1 MNRKK
6 FLRVFS
12 LMLTVAAVFVL
23 LCGCSEDEKPE
34 SQGEIITE
42 MQDVPDI
49 FIDDGAGLS
58 NQGTPPALVLEIAK
72 GETVS
77 AVNATLGGYV
87 WRWIDDGGR
96 EKLAEEEAPCAADM
110 KDITTI
116 KRSTTEGRVKLQI
129 TGGTLHLAKIWKDGA
144 AMEESEK
151 VTVEDNTIVFPEN
164 GAYRYEIVV
173 DYESGRVYYAF
184 MITE

>member
-1 MNRKK
+1 MNRNVI
-6 FLRVFS
+6 LRVFS
-12 LMLTVAAVFVL
+12 LMLAAAAVMTV
-23 LCGCSEDEKPE
+23 LCGCSKDEQPG

-58 NQGTPPALVLEIAK
+58 NQETPPALVLEISK

-87 WRWIDDGGR
+87 WRWIDDSGR

-110 KDITTI
+110 KDITAI
-116 KRSTTEGRVKLQI
+116 KRSSAEGSVKMQI
-129 TGGTLHLAKIWKDGA
+129 TGGTLHLVKIWEDGA

-151 VTVEDNTIVFPEN
+151 VTVEDNTIVFPGS

-184 MITE
+184 MVTE